1 MGTGYD
7 STTATEPL
15 GRSRVVERSS
25 LTVELHV
32 LGVDTGSVDPRVV
45 EVGLSSFNEHNL
57 EVVVQVGQ
65 AASND
70 TARTGQSKN
79 VDVNGLKTHP
89 HDPPPVMM
97 MSTSSG
103 TTMMIDFASKLLK
116 KVSEAGLMV
125 FPEHSTPPIY
135 TSSPTNSYASLQT
148 QPRFDLRVTRVYGTG
163 KLYDCEGKGRLSG
176 TNPRLNGG

>member
-1 MGTGYD
+1 MGAGYD
-7 STTATEPL
+7 STTTTEPFR
-15 GRSRVVERSS
+15 RSRVVERSS

-70 TARTGQSKN
+70 TAKTGQSKN
-79 VDVNGLKTHP
+79 VNINGLKTHP

-103 TTMMIDFASKLLK
+103 TTMIDRFCFETSQE
-116 KVSEAGLMV
+116 SIRSGSDGLSRA
-125 FPEHSTPPIY
+125 FNTSHIY
-135 TSSPTNSYASLQT
+135 LESHQ
-148 QPRFDLRVTRVYGTG
+148 QLRVPPNTAP
-163 KLYDCEGKGRLSG
+163 L
-176 TNPRLNGG
+176 